1 MRPKYIVGILI
12 ILVFIVFAAINLSKS
27 LTPYVSL
34 DDAKKST
41 KVVQVKGQRVIGS
54 EHFDVDSKVFT
65 FKMTDEKGEQF
76 NVVYNGVKPANLEE
90 AEEIVVIGRYTQG
103 QFEADQL
110 LVKCPSKYQAE
121 GAEI

>member
-1 MRPKYIVGILI
+1 MKPKYIVGILI

-27 LTPYVSL
+27 LTPYVTL
-34 DDAKKST
+34 DDAKKSS

-54 EHFDVDSKVFT
+54 ENFDVEKKVFT
-65 FKMTDEKGEQF
+65 FKMADDKGEEF
-76 NVVYNGVKPANLEE
+76 EVIYHGVKPANLEQ

-103 QFEADQL
+103 HFEADQL

-121 GAEI
+121 GV

>member
-1 MRPKYIVGILI
+1 MKVKYIVGILVI
-12 ILVFIVFAAINLSKS
+12 VGFIAFAAINLSKS

-41 KVVQVKGQRVIGS
+41 KVVQVKGQRVVGS
-54 EHFDVDSKVFT
+54 EHFDVEKKVFT
-65 FKMTDEKGEQF
+65 FSMADDKGEQF
-76 NVVYNGVKPANLEE
+76 KVIYNGVKPANLEQ
-90 AEEIVVIGRYTQG
+90 AEEIVVIGRYIEG